1 MSAAQPPDDLDDL
14 LALAG
19 THGLDLEGSSLR
31 TEEMG
36 LDFRVAIARA
46 RDGRDWVMRIP
57 RRADVLSRAD
67 IEGKVLDLV
76 APQLDVAVPDW
87 RISSPELI
95 AYPLLPGTPG
105 LSVETDG
112 SVTWHVDI
120 ASPAYAASLGEVVA
134 QLHAIDAAEAAA
146 TGIEVRS
153 PAQERE
159 DWQRD
164 LGRVSAEFEI
174 SPALWGRWTA
184 WIAEDSYWPQHSVLT
199 HGEIYPAHTLVE
211 GERISALLDWTTAAI
226 GDPARDLMFHQV
238 SAPPEIFER
247 ALEAYVAGGGR
258 IWPRLA
264 EHCTEMFS
272 AAPVAYGLFA
282 LETGEAEH
290 RAAAAAVL
298 NPAEEP

>member
-1 MSAAQPPDDLDDL
+1 MSDPQPPDDLNDL
-14 LALAG
+14 LSLASA
-19 THGLDLEGSSLR
+19 HGLDLEGQTLR

-46 RDGRDWVMRIP
+46 RDGQHWVMRIP

-67 IEGKVLDLV
+67 IEGRVLELV

-87 RISSPELI
+87 RISSSELI

-105 LSVETDG
+105 LSVGSDG
-112 SVTWHVDI
+112 SVDWHVDI
-120 ASPAYAASLGEVVA
+120 ASPVYATSLGEVVA
-134 QLHAIDAAEAAA
+134 QLHAVDPAEAAA

-153 PAQERE
+153 PAQVRE
-159 DWQRD
+159 SWQHD
-164 LGRVSAEFEI
+164 LDRVAAEFEI
-174 SPALWGRWTA
+174 SPALWDRWTA

-199 HGEIYPAHTLVE
+199 HGEIYPAHTLVD
-211 GERISALLDWTTAAI
+211 GEHISALLDWTTAAI
-226 GDPARDLMFHQV
+226 GDPAKDLMFHQA
-238 SAPPEIFER
+238 SAPPESFEH

-258 IWPRLA
+258 TWPRLA

-272 AAPVAYGLFA
+272 AAPVHYGLFA
-282 LETGEAEH
+282 LETGEPEH

-298 NPAEEP
+298 DPAEES

>member
-1 MSAAQPPDDLDDL
+1 MCSRAP
-14 LALAG
+14 
-19 THGLDLEGSSLR
+19 TS
-31 TEEMG
+31 
-36 LDFRVAIARA
+36 RA
-46 RDGRDWVMRIP
+46 RSWTWSPPAGRGGARLADQQPRADRLPAAPRHSRAQRGDGRIRHLARRHRLP
-57 RRADVLSRAD
+57 RLRRLARGGGRATARDRCRGGSRHRHRGA
-67 IEGKVLDLV
+67 L
-76 APQLDVAVPDW
+76 
-87 RISSPELI
+87 
-95 AYPLLPGTPG
+95 
-105 LSVETDG
+105 
-112 SVTWHVDI
+112 
-120 ASPAYAASLGEVVA
+120 
-134 QLHAIDAAEAAA
+134 
-146 TGIEVRS
+146 